1 MTDTKKSLAA
11 NEYFAVLA
19 AKLSA
24 TAIKMVGAGLA
35 SNLPGKIA
43 RRISPG
49 VLPSLS
55 SQCRLGVVAVSG
67 TNGKSTT
74 SGLVSSILRQAGLKI
89 VHNRQG
95 ANLVPG
101 ITASLIDAAGWG
113 GGVDADYGLFEI
125 DEAALPVVAKEVPL
139 LAVVVTNLFRD
150 QLDRFGELDTTGKL
164 IAGGIAQNSSQ
175 AILNADDPNV
185 AQLVPDVQHLFYGI
199 ESLSASE
206 ANGSAAQTDAT
217 APNGHAGQKT
227 QLSAIP
233 ASGTTELSY
242 CSVCGGEFSYELTFY
257 GQLGHYT
264 CTKCGRTRPRPQ
276 VYAEDV
282 KVHPEYSEFTLMYS
296 GERVPVKLPL
306 PGMFNV
312 YNALAACALA
322 QFLKLP
328 VAAVSQGLTDYQT
341 LFGRSERLQVFG
353 KDTLIQLIKNP
364 AGASQA
370 VRAAASDPKARV
382 LIAINDNYADGRDV
396 SWLWDAEF
404 ELFATHSKSIIVTG
418 QRCYDMG
425 LRLKYGGLPESQIEI
440 IPALNEALQAAL
452 DKTATDETLWILP
465 TYTCLLDLQKIM
477 KRLGYSLA
485 ST

>member
-1 MTDTKKSLAA
+1 MSGKPSKLAA
-11 NEYFAVLA
+11 NEYIAVLA
-19 AKLSA
+19 GKLSA
-24 TAIKMVGAGLA
+24 AAIKIAGAGLA

-43 RRISPG
+43 RRISPC

-55 SQCRLGVVAVSG
+55 RQCRQGVVAVSG

-74 SGLVSSILRQAGLKI
+74 SGLMSSILRQAGLKI

-101 ITASLIDAAGWG
+101 ITSSLIDAASWA

-125 DEAALPVVAKEVPL
+125 DEAALPVVAREVPI

-164 IAGGIAQNSSQ
+164 IAKGIAENSSQ

-185 AQLVPDVQHLFYGI
+185 AQLVPQAKQLFYGI
-199 ESLSASE
+199 ESLAQE
-206 ANGSAAQTDAT
+206 GGNGAATFAGGQPAT
-217 APNGHAGQKT
+217 
-227 QLSAIP
+227 IP
-233 ASGTTELSY
+233 QSGTTELSY
-242 CSVCGGEFSYELTFY
+242 CADCGGEFTYDLTFY
-257 GQLGHYT
+257 GQLGHYA
-264 CTKCGRTRPRPQ
+264 CGKCGRRRPLPD
-276 VYAEDV
+276 VFAENV
-282 KVHPEYSEFTLMYS
+282 RVSPEHSQFTLSYRS
-296 GERVPVKLPL
+296 EKLSIKLPL

-312 YNALAACALA
+312 YNALAATALA
-322 QFLKLP
+322 HFLNLP
-328 VAAVSQGLTDYQT
+328 AQAVSEGLTKYQT

-370 VRAAASDPKARV
+370 VAAAASDPKARI
-382 LIAINDNYADGRDV
+382 LIAINDNLADGRDV

-404 ELFATHSKSIIVTG
+404 EHFAGHEKTIIVSG
-418 QRCYDMG
+418 QRCYDMA
-425 LRLKYGGLPESQIEI
+425 LRLKYGGVEEEQIEI
-440 IPALNEALQAAL
+440 VPALEEAVVRAIE
-452 DKTATDETLWILP
+452 KTTPAETLWILP

-477 KRLGYSLA
+477 KRLGYALS

>member
-1 MTDTKKSLAA
+1 MTDKSTKLPA

-19 AKLSA
+19 GKLSA
-24 TAIKMVGAGLA
+24 TAIKMAGAGLA

-43 RRISPG
+43 RRISPY

-55 SQCRLGVVAVSG
+55 KQCRQGVVAVSG

-101 ITASLIDAAGWG
+101 ITASLIDAANWAGD
-113 GGVDADYGLFEI
+113 VDADYGLFEI
-125 DEAALPVVAKEVPL
+125 DEAALPVVAKEVPI

-164 IAGGIAQNSSQ
+164 IAGGIGQNSSQ

-185 AQLVPDVQHLFYGI
+185 AQLVPQGTNIFYGV
-199 ESLSASE
+199 ESMAKE
-206 ANGSAAQTDAT
+206 PEGACAGAALQPAT
-217 APNGHAGQKT
+217 
-227 QLSAIP
+227 IP
-233 ASGTTELSY
+233 KSGTTELSY
-242 CSVCGGEFSYELTFY
+242 CADCGGEFAYDMIFY
-257 GQLGHYT
+257 GQLGHYA
-264 CTKCGRTRPRPQ
+264 CPQCGRKRPEPH
-276 VYAEDV
+276 VFAENV
-282 KVHPEYSEFTLMYS
+282 KVLPEYSQFTLSYC
-296 GERVPVKLPL
+296 GEKIAVKLPL

-312 YNALAACALA
+312 YNALAASALA
-322 QFLKLP
+322 HFLKLP
-328 VAAVSQGLTDYQT
+328 ASAVSDGLTKYQT

-370 VRAAASDPKARV
+370 VRAAASDPRARV

-404 ELFATHSKSIIVTG
+404 EHFADHDKTIIVSG
-418 QRCYDMG
+418 QRCYDMA
-425 LRLKYGGLPESQIEI
+425 LRLKYGGLEEAQIEI
-440 IPALNEALQAAL
+440 IPGLEEAVTAAL
-452 DKTATDETLWILP
+452 EKTSQTETLWILP

-477 KRLGYSLA
+477 KKMGYALS

>member
-1 MTDTKKSLAA
+1 MTGQNKSRPSLAT

-24 TAIKMVGAGLA
+24 TAIKVTGAGLA

-43 RRISPG
+43 RRISPA

-55 SQCRLGVVAVSG
+55 AQCRQGVVAVSG

-101 ITASLIDAAGWG
+101 ITASLIDAASWG

-125 DEAALPVVAKEVPL
+125 DEAALPVVAKEVPI

-164 IAGGIAQNSSQ
+164 IASGIAQNSSQ

-185 AQLVPDVQHLFYGI
+185 AQLVPEADKIFYGVA
-199 ESLSASE
+199 SLADE
-206 ANGSAAQTDAT
+206 PVNGKPKAKDGGVPQ
-217 APNGHAGQKT
+217 
-227 QLSAIP
+227 
-233 ASGTTELSY
+233 SGTSELSY
-242 CSVCGGEFSYELTFY
+242 CLHCGGEFSYDLIFY

-264 CTKCGRTRPRPQ
+264 CPQCQRRRPQ
-276 VYAEDV
+276 PEVYAESV
-282 KVHPEYSEFTLMYS
+282 KVEAESSTFTLVYGS
-296 GERVPVKLPL
+296 ERIEVSLPL

-312 YNALAACALA
+312 YNALAASALA
-322 QFLKLP
+322 YFLKLTP
-328 VAAVSQGLTDYQT
+328 AAVKEGLTRYQT
-341 LFGRSERLQVFG
+341 LFGRSERLKVFD

-370 VRAAASDPKARV
+370 VKAAASDPKGRI

-404 ELFATHSKSIIVTG
+404 EHLSDHGKTIVVSG
-418 QRCYDMG
+418 QRCYDMA
-425 LRLKYGGLPESQIEI
+425 LRLKYGGFPEEHIEI
-440 IPALNEALQAAL
+440 VPVLEEALNVSLE
-452 DKTATDETLWILP
+452 KTSTEETLWILP

-477 KRLGYSLA
+477 KKLGYALS